1 MEAALDKALLLVHL
15 GNQEEH
21 FTLVEAVEAVVD
33 KVVVH
38 QPL

>member
-1 MEAALDKALLLVHL
+1 MVVVLVKVLQLEHL
-15 GNQEEH
+15 ENPEEL
-21 FTLVEAVEAVVD
+21 FTLAEAEAVVVD